1 MFLRQADKNRTLVLG
16 LLRAPQL
23 IKNDFIWFFCC
34 CCCCGKTTHIH
45 SAPEGCR
52 HVSHPLGLSWVH
64 PCYGA
69 KPGATCWLSFLHQA
83 ACCRL
88 APSML
93 QPQGGIML
101 TPHQR
106 QLLTPG
112 GITCFG
118 VSSWP
123 MFYFPHFIPCL
134 SNRQCVSIIWPSRL
148 RVCLVAT
155 SKLFWCF
162 ACGPNF
168 SLFFWVLRR
177 HCVGFRFLTA
187 P

>member
-1 MFLRQADKNRTLVLG
+1 MILFGSFAAAAAVEKQPIFTVHQRAADMFPILWGFPGCTLAMVLSLVPRADCPFSIRQLVDG
-16 LLRAPQL
+16 
-23 IKNDFIWFFCC
+23 W
-34 CCCCGKTTHIH
+34 
-45 SAPEGCR
+45 
-52 HVSHPLGLSWVH
+52 HP
-64 PCYGA
+64 
-69 KPGATCWLSFLHQA
+69 
-83 ACCRL
+83 ACCRWRWK
-88 APSML
+88 L
-93 QPQGGIML
+93 QPQRGIML
-101 TPHQR
+101 TPHHR

-168 SLFFWVLRR
+168 SLFFWVLHR
-177 HCVGFRFLTA
+177 HCMGFRFLSA